1 MSGRIVCLLR
11 VSSLQDSVPKIPIEN
26 IYYLF
31 CFAWKRFETAR
42 SIGLGAETSPDL
54 PNLFSK
60 VLLAG
65 SRTLIS
71 RGLDRGYCGVDEDIA
86 TIRGQV
92 DFNASLLLKARH
104 TPRLT
109 CNFDEL
115 KHDVL
120 HNQIL
125 KATILKLA
133 RTQSVVSSLRSDLRR
148 LALKLSDVS
157 DIRLTS
163 STFLRV
169 KLNRNNAYYDLLL
182 KICRLAHECL
192 LPSSN
197 GTGFAFSEILRD
209 EKKMAL
215 VFEDFVKNFFAT
227 SQSEFKVKPLQFK
240 WDAIPVSEQQEG
252 RLPSMITDI
261 FLKSPDRD
269 IIIDTKYY
277 ASALQSNFG
286 SQSFK
291 SENIYQIFAYL
302 KNGAASGKVRSDVEG
317 MLLYP
322 NTGKH
327 LSASY
332 TVQGHKITLA
342 TINLDQPWQAIE
354 YDLLRLIYQ

>member
-1 MSGRIVCLLR
+1 MTK
-11 VSSLQDSVPKIPIEN
+11 LQEDSPKIPIEN

-31 CFAWKRFETAR
+31 CFAWNRFETAR
-42 SIGLGAETSPDL
+42 SIGLGTEESPDL

-65 SRTLIS
+65 SRSLIS
-71 RGLDRGYCGVDEDIA
+71 RGLDRGYCNVEEDIA

-92 DFNASLLLKARH
+92 DINASLLLKARH
-104 TPRLT
+104 SPRLN

-115 KHDVL
+115 RHDVL

-133 RTQSVVSSLRSDLRR
+133 RTQNVVSSLRSDLKR

-169 KLNRNNAYYDLLL
+169 KLNRNNAYYDLLI

-192 LPSSN
+192 LPSSD
-197 GTGFAFSEILRD
+197 GAGFAFSEILRD
-209 EKKMAL
+209 ERKMAL
-215 VFEDFVKNFFAT
+215 IFEDFVRNFYAT
-227 SQSEFKVKPLQFK
+227 SQSEFTVKPLQFK
-240 WDAIPVSEQQEG
+240 WDAVPVSKQQEG
-252 RLPSMITDI
+252 RLPLMITDI
-261 FLKSPDRD
+261 YLKNADRE

-291 SENIYQIFAYL
+291 SENLYQIFAYL
-302 KNGAASGKVRSDVEG
+302 KNGVASGKVRSDVEG

-322 NTGKH
+322 RTGKN

-332 TVQGHKITLA
+332 IVQGHKITLA
-342 TINLDQPWQAIE
+342 TINLSQPWQDIE
-354 YDLLRLIYQ
+354 SDLLRLIYQ